1 MDKLELRRLP
11 AAPRVLAT
19 GFLIS
24 LGLAYAVALLF
35 VFVQSELKP
44 SGIESQY
51 RGTPESSDR
60 AQSQDMGEVQDEKVG
75 EEGDAGDPGDEP
87 AVPALSDQWKNRS
100 AGMTFPKSL
109 KEMIL
114 TTHLHMLSISLI
126 LFLLGG
132 IFVFSSFPD
141 RFKAPVIAAGFI
153 GLVLTYACMWALRYG
168 SGAFSAG
175 VFAFGLVQAVS
186 IAVQML
192 ASLRDLLFFR
202 GDAAA

>member
-1 MDKLELRRLP
+1 MVKPDLRRLP
-11 AAPRVLAT
+11 AAQRTLAI

-51 RGTPESSDR
+51 RGSPESADP
-60 AQSQDMGEVQDEKVG
+60 QTGDMQDNQDDSQAGE
-75 EEGDAGDPGDEP
+75 A
-87 AVPALSDQWKNRS
+87 AVPSLADEWKNRS

-132 IFVFSSFPD
+132 IFVFSSFPE
-141 RFKAPVIAAGFI
+141 RFKAHVIAAGFI
-153 GLVLTYACMWALRYG
+153 GLVLTYANMWALRYV

-175 VFAFGLVQAVS
+175 VFLFGSVQALSMAMQFLV
-186 IAVQML
+186 
-192 ASLRDLLFFR
+192 SLRDLLFYSESA
-202 GDAAA
+202 GTAPVPK

>member
-1 MDKLELRRLP
+1 MGKPDLRRLP
-11 AAPRVLAT
+11 AAQRTLAI

-51 RGTPESSDR
+51 RGSPESADR
-60 AQSQDMGEVQDEKVG
+60 PQSQDLQEAHDDADA
-75 EEGDAGDPGDEP
+75 EGIEAS
-87 AVPALSDQWKNRS
+87 VPALSDEWKSRS

-132 IFVFSSFPD
+132 IFVFSSFPE
-141 RFKAPVIAAGFI
+141 RFKAPVIAAGFV
-153 GLVLTYACMWALRYG
+153 GLVFTYACMWALRYG

-175 VFAFGLVQAVS
+175 VFSFGLVQAIA
-186 IAVQML
+186 IAVQFL

-202 GDAAA
+202 

>member
-11 AAPRVLAT
+11 AAQRTLAV

-35 VFVQSELKP
+35 VFVQSEMKP

-51 RGTPESSDR
+51 RGSPAAAEPRT
-60 AQSQDMGEVQDEKVG
+60 SQDTQDSHDG
-75 EEGDAGDPGDEP
+75 AEGDEAPAPGLADE
-87 AVPALSDQWKNRS
+87 WKSRS
-100 AGMTFPKSL
+100 AGITFPKSL

-132 IFVFSSFPD
+132 IFVFSSFPE
-141 RFKAPVIAAGFI
+141 RFKAPVVAAGFI
-153 GLVLTYACMWALRYG
+153 GLIFTYACMWALRYANG
-168 SGAFSAG
+168 AFSGAFSAG
-175 VFAFGLVQAVS
+175 VFLFGLVQS
-186 IAVQML
+186 LTIAMQFL
-192 ASLRDLLFFR
+192 WSLRDLLRFPEK
-202 GDAAA
+202 AATPG

>member
-1 MDKLELRRLP
+1 MVKPDLRRLP
-11 AAPRVLAT
+11 AAQRTLAI

-51 RGTPESSDR
+51 RGSPESSDLR
-60 AQSQDMGEVQDEKVG
+60 QTQDMQNAQDDAEAGE
-75 EEGDAGDPGDEP
+75 A
-87 AVPALSDQWKNRS
+87 AVPALGDEWKNRS

-132 IFVFSSFPD
+132 IFVFSSFPE
-141 RFKAPVIAAGFI
+141 RFKATVIASGFL
-153 GLVLTYACMWALRYG
+153 GLVLTYACMWALRYW

-175 VFAFGLVQAVS
+175 VFLFGTVQALS
-186 IAVQML
+186 IAVQFL
-192 ASLRDLLFFR
+192 VSLRDLVFYRESTASR
-202 GDAAA
+202 G